1 MRNLTPRLLPTVLTT
16 VVALAALALPL
27 LTGCSPAVR
36 GSMALSSG
44 DYTLALARYH
54 EALEQDPDSVYLR
67 LRIGLTYFT
76 MKDYANAEAAYQ
88 DVLIRKPGEPNAL
101 FYLGLSR
108 IGKGERQRAL
118 DELTRFAWPD
128 KYYHQRF
135 VRDEAERLLRH
146 PEMPPDETIRNL
158 LDALEE
164 GRKEQLQLERDMFF
178 GIDRG

>member
-1 MRNLTPRLLPTVLTT
+1 MRNLAPRLLSTVM
-16 VVALAALALPL
+16 VLAALALPL

-44 DYTLALARYH
+44 DYNLALARYH

-76 MKDYANAEAAYQ
+76 MKDYASAEATYK
-88 DVLIRKPGEPNAL
+88 DILIRKPGEPNAL
-101 FYLGLSR
+101 LYLGLSR

-118 DELTRFAWPD
+118 DDLTGFNWPQ
-128 KYYHQRF
+128 KFYHQKF
-135 VRDEAERLLRH
+135 VRAEAERLLRH
-146 PEMPPDETIRNL
+146 PEMSADATIRCL

-164 GRKEQLQLERDMFF
+164 GRKEQDALERDMFL
-178 GIDRG
+178 GLSR